1 MLDALGINLKDL
13 IFAVANFLIL
23 VLILG
28 KFLYKPFLGILE
40 KRKQTIEDAFTNAEA
55 TNRKADEKYEAYTK
69 KLARAETESREIIK
83 NARLKADD
91 HANMIVEE
99 AKAEAARIK
108 LQAEKEAVREK
119 EKALRE
125 VREQIGQLAILAAE
139 QILEKEVAAE
149 GQEEIID
156 RVLEKA
162 GTSQW
167 QN

>member
-69 KLARAETESREIIK
+69 KLARAEAESREIIK

-108 LQAEKEAVREK
+108 LQAEKETGREK

>member
-69 KLARAETESREIIK
+69 KLARAEAESREIIK

-156 RVLEKA
+156 IVLERA

>member
-40 KRKQTIEDAFTNAEA
+40 KRKQTIEDAFTNAET

-69 KLARAETESREIIK
+69 KLARAEAESREIIK

>member
-23 VLILG
+23 VLLLG

-40 KRKQTIEDAFTNAEA
+40 KRKQTIEDAFTNADA

-69 KLARAETESREIIK
+69 KLARAEAESREIIK

-99 AKAEAARIK
+99 AKAEAARIR

>member
-1 MLDALGINLKDL
+1 MLEALGISLKEL
-13 IFAVANFLIL
+13 IFVIINFLIL
-23 VLILG
+23 VAVLTR
-28 KFLYKPFLGILE
+28 FLYKPFLGALE
-40 KRKQTIEDAFTNAEA
+40 KRKQAIEDAFTNADA

-69 KLARAETESREIIK
+69 KLARAEAESREIIK

>member
-69 KLARAETESREIIK
+69 KLARAEAESREIIK

-139 QILEKEVAAE
+139 QILEKEVSAE
-149 GQEEIID
+149 GQEDIID

-162 GTSQW
+162 GTSPW

>member
-1 MLDALGINLKDL
+1 
-13 IFAVANFLIL
+13 
-23 VLILG
+23 
-28 KFLYKPFLGILE
+28 
-40 KRKQTIEDAFTNAEA
+40 
-55 TNRKADEKYEAYTK
+55 
-69 KLARAETESREIIK
+69 
-83 NARLKADD
+83 
-91 HANMIVEE
+91 MIVEE

-156 RVLEKA
+156 IVLEKA

>member
-1 MLDALGINLKDL
+1 MLEALGISLKEL
-13 IFAVANFLIL
+13 IFVIINFLIL
-23 VLILG
+23 VAVLTR
-28 KFLYKPFLGILE
+28 FLYKPFLGALE
-40 KRKQTIEDAFTNAEA
+40 KRKQAIEDAFSNADA

-69 KLARAETESREIIK
+69 KLARAEAESREIIK
-83 NARLKADD
+83 KARLRADD
-91 HANMIVEE
+91 QANMIVEE

-108 LQAEKEAVREK
+108 LKAEKEAVREK

-139 QILEKEVAAE
+139 QILEKEVSAE
-149 GQEEIID
+149 GQEDIID

>member
-69 KLARAETESREIIK
+69 KLARAEAESREIIK

-156 RVLEKA
+156 RGLEKA

>member
-13 IFAVANFLIL
+13 IFAIANFLIL

-40 KRKQTIEDAFTNAEA
+40 KRKQTIEDAFTNADA

-69 KLARAETESREIIK
+69 KLARAEAESREIIK

-139 QILEKEVAAE
+139 QILEKEVSAE
-149 GQEEIID
+149 GQEDIID

>member
-1 MLDALGINLKDL
+1 
-13 IFAVANFLIL
+13 
-23 VLILG
+23 
-28 KFLYKPFLGILE
+28 
-40 KRKQTIEDAFTNAEA
+40 
-55 TNRKADEKYEAYTK
+55 
-69 KLARAETESREIIK
+69 
-83 NARLKADD
+83 
-91 HANMIVEE
+91 MIVEE

>member
-40 KRKQTIEDAFTNAEA
+40 KRKQTIEDACTNAEA

-69 KLARAETESREIIK
+69 KLARAEAESREIIK
-83 NARLKADD
+83 NARLKAYD

>member
-69 KLARAETESREIIK
+69 KLARAEAESREIIK

>member
-55 TNRKADEKYEAYTK
+55 TNRKADEKYEAYAK
-69 KLARAETESREIIK
+69 KLARAEAESREIIK

>member
-13 IFAVANFLIL
+13 IFAIANFLIL
-23 VLILG
+23 VLVLG

-69 KLARAETESREIIK
+69 KLARAEAESREIIK

-91 HANMIVEE
+91 QANMIVEE
-99 AKAEAARIK
+99 ARAEAARIRLK
-108 LQAEKEAVREK
+108 AETEALRAK
-119 EKALRE
+119 EKALRD

-139 QILEKEVAAE
+139 QILEKEIAAE
-149 GQEEIID
+149 GQEEILD
-156 RVLEKA
+156 KVLEKA

>member
-1 MLDALGINLKDL
+1 
-13 IFAVANFLIL
+13 
-23 VLILG
+23 
-28 KFLYKPFLGILE
+28 
-40 KRKQTIEDAFTNAEA
+40 
-55 TNRKADEKYEAYTK
+55 
-69 KLARAETESREIIK
+69 
-83 NARLKADD
+83 
-91 HANMIVEE
+91 MIVEE
-99 AKAEAARIK
+99 AKAEAERIK

-119 EKALRE
+119 ERALRE

>member
-40 KRKQTIEDAFTNAEA
+40 KRKQTIEDAFTNADA

-69 KLARAETESREIIK
+69 KLARAEAESREIIK

-156 RVLEKA
+156 RVIEKA

>member
-1 MLDALGINLKDL
+1 MLEALGISLKEL
-13 IFAVANFLIL
+13 IFVIINFLIL
-23 VLILG
+23 VAVLTR
-28 KFLYKPFLGILE
+28 FLYKPFLGALE
-40 KRKQTIEDAFTNAEA
+40 KRKQAIEDAFSNADA

-69 KLARAETESREIIK
+69 KLARAEAESREIIK
-83 NARLKADD
+83 KARLRADD
-91 HANMIVEE
+91 QANMIVEE

-139 QILEKEVAAE
+139 QILEKEVATE

>member
-1 MLDALGINLKDL
+1 
-13 IFAVANFLIL
+13 
-23 VLILG
+23 
-28 KFLYKPFLGILE
+28 
-40 KRKQTIEDAFTNAEA
+40 
-55 TNRKADEKYEAYTK
+55 
-69 KLARAETESREIIK
+69 
-83 NARLKADD
+83 
-91 HANMIVEE
+91 MIVEE

-108 LQAEKEAVREK
+108 LKAEKEVVREK

-139 QILEKEVAAE
+139 QILEKEVSAE
-149 GQEEIID
+149 GQEDIID

>member
-69 KLARAETESREIIK
+69 KLARAEAESREIIK

-139 QILEKEVAAE
+139 QILEKEVSAE

-156 RVLEKA
+156 RVIEKA

>member
-69 KLARAETESREIIK
+69 KLARAEAESRENIK

>member
-69 KLARAETESREIIK
+69 KLARAEAESREIIK

-99 AKAEAARIK
+99 AKAEDARIR

-139 QILEKEVAAE
+139 QILEKEVAAD
-149 GQEEIID
+149 GQEDIID
-156 RVLEKA
+156 RVLERA

>member
-69 KLARAETESREIIK
+69 KLARAEAESREIIK

-156 RVLEKA
+156 RVIEKA

>member
-23 VLILG
+23 VLSLG

-69 KLARAETESREIIK
+69 KLARAEAESREIIK

>member
-40 KRKQTIEDAFTNAEA
+40 KRKQTIEDAFTNADA

-69 KLARAETESREIIK
+69 KLARAEAESREIIK

-125 VREQIGQLAILAAE
+125 VREQIGQLAILAAA

>member
-55 TNRKADEKYEAYTK
+55 ANRKADEKYEAYTK
-69 KLARAETESREIIK
+69 KLARAEAESREIIK

>member
-69 KLARAETESREIIK
+69 KLARAEAESREIIK

-139 QILEKEVAAE
+139 QILEKEVTAE

>member
-69 KLARAETESREIIK
+69 KLARAEAESREIIK
-83 NARLKADD
+83 NARLNADD

>member
-13 IFAVANFLIL
+13 IFAIANFLIL
-23 VLILG
+23 VLVLG

-69 KLARAETESREIIK
+69 KLARAEAESREIIK

-91 HANMIVEE
+91 QANLIVEE
-99 AKAEAARIK
+99 ARAEAARIK
-108 LQAEKEAVREK
+108 LKAETEALRAK
-119 EKALRE
+119 EKALRD

-139 QILEKEVAAE
+139 QILEKEIAAE
-149 GQEEIID
+149 GQEEILD
-156 RVLEKA
+156 KVLEKA

>member
-69 KLARAETESREIIK
+69 KLARAAAESREIIK

>member
-69 KLARAETESREIIK
+69 KLARAEAESREIIK

-108 LQAEKEAVREK
+108 LQAEKEVVREK

>member
-69 KLARAETESREIIK
+69 KLARAEAESREIIK

-139 QILEKEVAAE
+139 QILEKEVVAE

>member
-40 KRKQTIEDAFTNAEA
+40 KRKQTIEDAFTNADA

-69 KLARAETESREIIK
+69 KLARAEAESREIIK

-167 QN
+167 QK

>member
-69 KLARAETESREIIK
+69 KLARAEAESREIIK

-91 HANMIVEE
+91 HANMIIEE

>member
-69 KLARAETESREIIK
+69 KLARAEVESREIIK

>member
-40 KRKQTIEDAFTNAEA
+40 KRKQTIEYAFTNAEA
-55 TNRKADEKYEAYTK
+55 TNRKADEKYEAYPK
-69 KLARAETESREIIK
+69 MLARAEAESREIIK

-139 QILEKEVAAE
+139 QILEKEVSAE
-149 GQEEIID
+149 GQEDIID

>member
-13 IFAVANFLIL
+13 IFAVANFIIL

-28 KFLYKPFLGILE
+28 KFLYKPFLGILD

-69 KLARAETESREIIK
+69 KLARAEAESREIIK

-149 GQEEIID
+149 GQDEIID